1 MKMGEGDE
9 LCGQEESF
17 KDWAKAVFQVIRLVG
32 GRHFM
37 AQFLLKKKNAE
48 REKNGAFRFEIRRVV
63 IAAARKKDEINAGF

>member
-37 AQFLLKKKNAE
+37 AQFLLKKKTP
-48 REKNGAFRFEIRRVV
+48 REKKMARFALRYGVLLSLQQG
-63 IAAARKKDEINAGF
+63 RKMK